1 MWKACHDWICR
12 YSSPGCRNA
21 RDQGMTCSGCA
32 RTVERVLR
40 RVSGVDNATVDF
52 DLGLAVVNG
61 AATPVIAAVEGAGY
75 GAAKA

>member
-1 MWKACHDWICR
+1 
-12 YSSPGCRNA
+12 
-21 RDQGMTCSGCA
+21 MTCSGCA

>member
-1 MWKACHDWICR
+1 MTGSADIR
-12 YSSPGCRNA
+12 APGA
-21 RDQGMTCSGCA
+21 VTLAIQGMTCSGCA